1 MITSIGVR
9 QRRIAICGAGGHG
22 RVVADV
28 VTRSAG
34 ARRMHGF
41 FDDRPEL
48 AGRRVAGYPVLGRIQ
63 DALRDALRDGVDFQL
78 ILGIGGN
85 RARER
90 LARIAEEAGFT
101 FATAV
106 HPSAQI
112 GADVVIG
119 PGTVVMANAAVN
131 VGARIGLHVIVNTG
145 ATVDHDCAI
154 DDFVHVSP
162 GAHLAG
168 GVAVA
173 RGAHIGIGACAI
185 PGVRI
190 GPWSVVGAGAT
201 VINDIPEGATV
212 VGTPALPIRAEGSQ
226 T

>member
-1 MITSIGVR
+1 MITASTSTGIR
-9 QRRIAICGAGGHG
+9 HRLIAICGAGGHG

-63 DALRDALRDGVDFQL
+63 DALRDSVDLQL
-78 ILGIGGN
+78 ILGIGSN

-112 GADVVIG
+112 GADVLIG
-119 PGTVVMANAAVN
+119 PGSVVMANAAVS
-131 VGARIGLHVIVNTG
+131 VGARIGMHVIVNTG

-154 DDFVHVSP
+154 EDFVHVSP

-168 GVAVA
+168 GVTVG

-212 VGTPALPIRAEGSQ
+212 VGTPAAPIRVEGSQ